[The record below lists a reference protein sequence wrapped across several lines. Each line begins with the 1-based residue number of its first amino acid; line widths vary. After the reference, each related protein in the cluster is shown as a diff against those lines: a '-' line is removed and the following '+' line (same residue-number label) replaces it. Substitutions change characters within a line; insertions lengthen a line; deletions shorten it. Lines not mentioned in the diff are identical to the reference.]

1 LLSDRHGLDIR
12 HPAEPDFQKMDATS
26 EMRLFVNAPTAIS
39 VDVDV
44 QNVAIFQP
52 FFSEDRVLET
62 LESEDLKKIMTYLK
76 GK

>member
-1 LLSDRHGLDIR
+1 
-12 HPAEPDFQKMDATS
+12 MDATS

-39 VDVDV
+39 VNIDV

-62 LESEDLKKIMTYLK
+62 LEGEDLKLIWTFLKNPFLSFLIKIP
-76 GK
+76 

>member
-1 LLSDRHGLDIR
+1 
-12 HPAEPDFQKMDATS
+12 MDATS

-62 LESEDLKKIMTYLK
+62 LESEDLKLIWTFLKNPFLSFLIKIP
-76 GK
+76 